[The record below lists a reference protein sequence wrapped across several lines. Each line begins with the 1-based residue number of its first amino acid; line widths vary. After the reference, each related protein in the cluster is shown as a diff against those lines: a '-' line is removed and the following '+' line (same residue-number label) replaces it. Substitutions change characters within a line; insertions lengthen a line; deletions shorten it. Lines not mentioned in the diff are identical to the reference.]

1 MGRIAGTVIEA
12 KDAAE
17 LAHKA
22 AAFIAA
28 RIASRRDVFRLAL
41 SGGST
46 PVAVY
51 NLLGANTAI
60 DWSCSEIFF
69 GDERFVPPDSKDSN
83 YRMVRET
90 LLKGGHVRP
99 RALYPIPTDGDPD
112 GAARRYEEI
121 LRQQY
126 GASELIPGQ
135 PLFDLVLLGLGD
147 DGHTASLL
155 PGQPVLKERRR
166 WVAPVPFGRDEPR
179 ITLTYP
185 AIESS
190 RAIVFLVSGTKKAQ
204 ALARARS
211 GTLPAGGIAAQG
223 EVFWFID
230 SAAAGNP

>member
-1 MGRIAGTVIEA
+1 MGRIAGTMIV
-12 KDAAE
+12 AE
-17 LAHKA
+17 DGAGLARKA

-28 RIASRRDVFRLAL
+28 RIASRRDVFRMAL

-51 NLLGANTAI
+51 ELLGADTAI

-90 LLKGGHVRP
+90 LLKGAHVRP
-99 RALYPIPTDGDPD
+99 RGLYPIPTDGDPD
-112 GAARRYEEI
+112 SAAQRYEEI

-135 PLFDLVLLGLGD
+135 PLFDLMLLGLGD

-155 PGQPVLKERRR
+155 PDQPVLKERRR

-190 RAIVFLVSGTKKAQ
+190 RVVLFLVSGAKKAQ
-204 ALARARS
+204 ALARAR
-211 GTLPAGGIAAQG
+211 GGALPAGGIATPG
-223 EVFWFID
+223 EVFWFVD
-230 SAAAGNP
+230 AAAAGKA